1 MRIER
6 PRMFSG
12 ARLFTVVV
20 LAGIVAVVIAVT
32 ASSEPDQ
39 VFDAGDT
46 DPPAAFDFPE
56 QDNPTDRTDP
66 DTVTVLAAGDIGRC
80 GSFHVGPVGTYV
92 SIRSDA
98 TFLALGDI
106 AYPSGSSEDFANCY
120 DTWFAETKDRTRPT
134 PGNTEYETEGAAAY
148 FSYFG
153 SRAGDPDEGYY
164 AFDLGSWR
172 VISLN
177 SECWEVGGCDDGD
190 PQYQWLE
197 AELAAND
204 RSCILAFWHRPYYTS
219 ESPDGDSRYLQNLW
233 ELLDREGAD
242 VLLAGHA
249 HQYERFAPMNA
260 SNQVDPDGIRSFVVG
275 TGGSDVRPATFVH
288 NGSEVLNTST
298 YGVLELELTSTGYS
312 WEFIRTSGG
321 RFDDSGSGTC

>member
-1 MRIER
+1 M
-6 PRMFSG
+6 
-12 ARLFTVVV
+12 
-20 LAGIVAVVIAVT
+20 
-32 ASSEPDQ
+32 
-39 VFDAGDT
+39 
-46 DPPAAFDFPE
+46 
-56 QDNPTDRTDP
+56 
-66 DTVTVLAAGDIGRC
+66 LAAGDIGRC

-98 TFLALGDI
+98 AFLALGDI
-106 AYPSGSSEDFANCY
+106 AYPSGTSEDFANCY
-120 DTWFAETKDRTRPT
+120 DTWFAEAKDRTHPT
-134 PGNTEYETEGAAAY
+134 PGNTEYETEGAEAY

-153 SRAGDPDEGYY
+153 ARAGAPDEGYY

-177 SECWEVGGCDDGD
+177 SECWEVGGCDNDD
-190 PQYQWLE
+190 PQYRWLE

-204 RSCILAFWHRPYYTS
+204 RSCILAFWHRPLYTS
-219 ESPDGDSRYLQNLW
+219 ESPTGDSRYLQDLW
-233 ELLDREGAD
+233 QLLDQAGTD

-288 NGSEVLNTST
+288 NGSEVLNTKA
-298 YGVLELELTSTGYS
+298 YGVLELELASTGYS
-312 WEFIRTSGG
+312 WEFIRTSGE
-321 RFDDSGSGTC
+321 RFSDSGSGTC